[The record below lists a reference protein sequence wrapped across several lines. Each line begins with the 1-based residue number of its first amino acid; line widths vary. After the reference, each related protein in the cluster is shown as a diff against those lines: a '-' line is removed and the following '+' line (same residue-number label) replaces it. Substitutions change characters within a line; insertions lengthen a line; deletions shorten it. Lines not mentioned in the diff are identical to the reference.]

1 MSEEREP
8 ALGAAIRKVLRAA
21 RHHKDCEPLSSEGCR
36 CGLWDLKTA
45 YEDDYDDD
53 DEVDEDFED

>member
-8 ALGAAIRKVLRAA
+8 DLGNAIRKVLRAA
-21 RHHKDCEPLSSEGCR
+21 RHHKDCEPLSSGGCR

-45 YEDDYDDD
+45 YENNY